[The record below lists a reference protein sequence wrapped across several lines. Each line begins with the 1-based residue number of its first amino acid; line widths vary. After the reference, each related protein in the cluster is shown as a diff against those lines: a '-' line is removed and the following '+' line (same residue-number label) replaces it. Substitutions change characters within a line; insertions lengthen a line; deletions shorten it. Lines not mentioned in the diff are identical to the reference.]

1 MEFFTNRRVIQK
13 IVIAILT
20 ILLLTF
26 AIPKPV
32 SAVDNILLSPII
44 TLATSLLDGIQHLL
58 EWAMLGEFSDFM
70 KDLDDTTSYTAI
82 DPPTENDKKVW
93 AKANSKENRITY
105 NEDEIAGTLWGKDK
119 VNIPYIRYTPEEIFA
134 NKVPALDVN
143 FIKPSVKTGDND
155 WDAEHNIAI
164 KLQPT
169 IASWYVAIRTLA
181 LVALLSVLVY
191 LGIRMLITSI
201 AADKAKYKKMLMDWI
216 IGICLLFALHYIM
229 SFALTMSEVVTS
241 MLGKDTTQSINVSF
255 ENNGN
260 QYNFSGNLMSYVRFM
275 IQSTDE
281 ATGIGFFF
289 LYLMLVIYSLRFTW
303 VYLKRVVNMAFLT
316 LIAPFVALTYPIDK
330 VSDGSAQAFNMWI
343 KEFSFNALLQPLH
356 LLLYKVLLGSATAL
370 AAINPLYGVV
380 CLGFILAAEKLL
392 KQMFRFNKAGA
403 GTVGSLAGAAGVTA
417 LASKALMGAA
427 KKTTSSGGGKDG
439 KIRTNDKYQRV
450 GKNSDAPKGI
460 ETLTNGGMTGLPPAE
475 TAPKSENKNDENV
488 PGGENP
494 EGADNKQ
501 PTFGKEQEDEM
512 KQLQEYFDNTDN
524 NEAILNPDE
533 YQAKLDRMEELEK
546 LKNGEEAD
554 TSMDED
560 FIEPPTNPDTSG
572 SPDPDMTEEALQNIR
587 MQNNNEEEPETVSS
601 LWAKD
606 KIRMANWATEKAD
619 AITSGAKNA
628 WQRVSTKEG
637 WKETGR
643 SLSVGAYKR
652 IRGAVTTAPTA
663 IYKGVRSGAK
673 LAARGAA
680 GVALG
685 ATAGVIAATNGNG
698 EQSMAAMLT
707 GAGVGIA
714 SGDNLFEATVGKVAK
729 DVNVKET
736 YGASKYGSKQDYR
749 NAMADKEFLKSQEFN
764 DYYEKNFKGKKT
776 KKEVKEAFKS
786 YREAGI
792 TDNKTIKTAMA
803 LEDKYKKANTYNGDN
818 KKLRQDVQAIVQTK
832 DAINPS
838 AFSNEDKKA
847 KQIKELEKFFP
858 TANDKERKE
867 NAARLFQGYQD
878 FHDLLNF

>member
-1 MEFFTNRRVIQK
+1 MKFFTNRSVIQK
-13 IVIAILT
+13 TVIAILT

-32 SAVDNILLSPII
+32 SAIDNILLSPII

-58 EWAMLGEFSDFM
+58 EWAMLGETSGFM
-70 KDLDDTTSYTAI
+70 KELEDTG
-82 DPPTENDKKVW
+82 
-93 AKANSKENRITY
+93 TY
-105 NEDEIAGTLWGKDK
+105 PEASAGGYSVGPYSEDEIAGTLWGIDK
-119 VNIPYIRYTPEEIFA
+119 VNIPNIRYTPEEIFA
-134 NKVPALDVN
+134 NRIPALDVN
-143 FIKPSVKTGDND
+143 FINPSVKTGDD
-155 WDAEHNIAI
+155 AWDAEHNIAM

-191 LGIRMLITSI
+191 LGIRMLITSV
-201 AADKAKYKKMLMDWI
+201 AADKAKYKKMMMDWI
-216 IGICLLFALHYIM
+216 VGICLLFALHYIM

-241 MLGKDTTQSINVSF
+241 MLGQDTTQSINVSF
-255 ENNGN
+255 VNNGN
-260 QYNFSGNLMSYVRFM
+260 TYSFGGNLMSYVRFM

-281 ATGIGFFF
+281 ATGLGFFF
-289 LYLMLVIYSLRFTW
+289 LYLMLVIYSIRFTW

-370 AAINPLYGVV
+370 AAINPLYAVV

-392 KQMFRFNKAGA
+392 KQMFGFNKAGA

-417 LASKALMGAA
+417 LASKALMGGA
-427 KKTTSSGGGKDG
+427 KKLAPGGGGAPG
-439 KIRTNDKYQRV
+439 KVRTNEKYKRE
-450 GKNSDAPKGI
+450 GKNPNAPKDMKSFNQEGATALPTPTG
-460 ETLTNGGMTGLPPAE
+460 EGTNSVDE
-475 TAPKSENKNDENV
+475 ESNTAPKN
-488 PGGENP
+488 
-494 EGADNKQ
+494 
-501 PTFGKEQEDEM
+501 EQG
-512 KQLQEYFDNTDN
+512 QSGNNTN
-524 NEAILNPDE
+524 
-533 YQAKLDRMEELEK
+533 
-546 LKNGEEAD
+546 NGEQQQPKQD
-554 TSMDED
+554 TLDDLEQQRAELYNQGYTDDSEEVAAINQRIQDGD
-560 FIEPPTNPDTSG
+560 FAEPPTEPDTSG
-572 SPDPDMTEEALQNIR
+572 SPDPAMTGEALQNIGK
-587 MQNNNEEEPETVSS
+587 EEPETVGS

-606 KIRMANWATEKAD
+606 KIRMSNWATGKKD

-643 SLSVGAYKR
+643 QLGVGAYKR
-652 IRGAVTTAPTA
+652 IRGAVTTTPTA
-663 IYKGVRSGAK
+663 IYKGVRGGAK

-698 EQSMAAMLT
+698 EQAMAALGT
-707 GAGVGIA
+707 GLGVGIA
-714 SGDNLFEATVGKVAK
+714 SGDNIFEATVGKAAK

-776 KKEVKEAFKS
+776 KKEVREAFKS

-803 LEDKYKKANTYNGDN
+803 LEDKYKNNSNYNGDE
-818 KKLRQDVQAIVQTK
+818 KALRTNIQEIVQTK
-832 DAINPS
+832 DLVDSRAYRD
-838 AFSNEDKKA
+838 NEFKA
-847 KQIKELEKFFP
+847 KEIKRIERSLTNIKDNKAREQRAAQI
-858 TANDKERKE
+858 
-867 NAARLFQGYQD
+867 FQGYQD
-878 FHDLLNF
+878 FYDIA